1 MIYLFES
8 NHDLAIRGG
17 GVLAYDGD
25 PEEMWGPVNP
35 NNITNEDVA
44 DILEMF
50 GRPASEQVQSAME
63 EDYFDEYRDERDD
76 SSRLADRYGC

>member
-25 PEEMWGPVNP
+25 PEDMWGPVNP
-35 NNITNEDVA
+35 NNISNEDVA
-44 DILEMF
+44 DILELF
-50 GRPASEQVQSAME
+50 GRPASDEYRAAME
-63 EDYFDEYRDERDD
+63 DEYRDERDE
-76 SSRLADRYGC
+76 SSRLADRHGC